1 MKEQKVFQ
9 VTIVEVTEKIHEGS
23 GNISGIDREV
33 LFDGKVTAVTARSAE
48 AKAKKRIEAEYDED
62 TLEVDVTECTFRG

>member
-1 MKEQKVFQ
+1 MKEQKVFA

-33 LFDGKVTAVTARSAE
+33 LFDKKVTAVTARSAE
-48 AKAKKRIEAEYDED
+48 AKAKKQIDAEYDED
-62 TLEVDVTECTFRG
+62 ALEVEVSECTFRG